1 MSVDTV
7 AVTGGNGTIGR
18 TLLAELNDH
27 GYHTVN
33 LNRGRRRED
42 EADGFRRTDLTD
54 AGEVYGSLA
63 ACDAD
68 AVVHLGMIPT
78 PENTPEHVTYESNAM
93 STYHVCEAAAG
104 LDIDDVVLASSLC
117 AKGAGFEDRR
127 VPVDYL
133 PIDEAHPLRPST
145 PYGMG
150 KEALERIADG
160 FARRDGGPA
169 NIASLRYPWVLT
181 EADIE
186 ETFVGEDRSLAG
198 IEDVRGLQSERNA
211 MFSYCHIDDAMRLTR
226 LAMEADHSGHERF
239 YVSADDTLTSTPTPD
254 VIERCYEE
262 TDVVADLSG
271 HDALI
276 DTSKARELLDWTP
289 EHSWRESV

>member
-1 MSVDTV
+1 MSVETV

-18 TLLAELNDH
+18 ALLAELNDA

-42 EADGFRRTDLTD
+42 VADGFRRTDLTD

-63 ACDAD
+63 AVEAD

-93 STYHVCEAAAG
+93 STYHVCEAADG
-104 LDIDDVVLASSLC
+104 LGIDSVVLASSLC
-117 AKGAGFEDRR
+117 AKGAGFESRR

-160 FARRDGGPA
+160 FARREDGPEH
-169 NIASLRYPWVLT
+169 IASLRYPWVLT
-181 EADIE
+181 EDDIE

-211 MFSYCHIDDAMRLTR
+211 MFSYCHVEDAVRLTR
-226 LAMEADHSGHERF
+226 LAMEAELGGHERF
-239 YVSADDTLTSTPTPD
+239 YVSAADTLTATPTPE
-254 VIERCYEE
+254 VVERCYEDA
-262 TDVVADLSG
+262 DVVADLTD

-276 DTSKARELLDWTP
+276 DTSKARDLLDWGP
-289 EHSWRESV
+289 ERSWRDYV